1 MPLAS
6 SERSV
11 KTLSVTNK
19 SLCKLWPRP
28 PRESFKPCVIAGIFC
43 RTHQGYRSEF
53 PQVTYS
59 QRNVGWLVGYQ
70 TFPSRAEIINSE
82 AGAHQTRGSIGSI
95 FTQQNTSAVM
105 PHRCFHSLPS
115 AARSSL
121 SSLIG
126 CLIYRKLDQT
136 CRNLSG
142 GLSSW
147 ITFFMSSAE
156 CNQRVWKALTRMQR
170 SFIWWAVAGYGR
182 IFTRWNR
189 VFHQENWK
197 SGLSQENKFH
207 FRTMFPLR
215 QLQRQTA
222 RQSLS
227 WN

>member
-1 MPLAS
+1 M
-6 SERSV
+6 
-11 KTLSVTNK
+11 
-19 SLCKLWPRP
+19 
-28 PRESFKPCVIAGIFC
+28 
-43 RTHQGYRSEF
+43 
-53 PQVTYS
+53 
-59 QRNVGWLVGYQ
+59 
-70 TFPSRAEIINSE
+70 
-82 AGAHQTRGSIGSI
+82 
-95 FTQQNTSAVM
+95 QQNTSAVM
-105 PHRCFHSLPS
+105 PHICFHSLPS

-170 SFIWWAVAGYGR
+170 SFIGGPVAGYGR

-197 SGLSQENKFH
+197 LVCHKKINFISERCFHLDNYRDRPRDKASYEIKFFSH
-207 FRTMFPLR
+207 
-215 QLQRQTA
+215 TA
-222 RQSLS
+222 RVVAQFRFFFCWSPFFFFFVFCAVI
-227 WN
+227 